1 MGWWVNFYMFKAI
14 IIGGT
19 GATGKQLLNK
29 LIRDKNCELVT
40 SIGRRPVLDGEN
52 NDKLADIVVESLF
65 ELSSTEKHWKDND
78 VFFNCIGTTRQRA
91 GGSKEFINIESG
103 ISNEAAKMAANAKI
117 PHASLISAKGA
128 NHKIW
133 ATNWIHPLL
142 YMKTIGQKEQTI
154 ISNFSFNSVSIF
166 KPGMLIRLQGKQ
178 TRFEEFI
185 ELKGFGLRVDILA
198 SAMIHDAKR
207 VRLGL
212 VEESP
217 QYFIGNNH
225 IKGSLIL

>member
-1 MGWWVNFYMFKAI
+1 MFKAI

-19 GATGKQLLNK
+19 GATGKQLLNQ

-40 SIGRRPVLDGEN
+40 SIGRRPVLDGVK
-52 NDKLADIVVESLF
+52 NDKLVDIAVESLF
-65 ELSSTEKHWKDND
+65 ELRSTEKYWKDND

-91 GGSKEFINIESG
+91 GGSKEFINIEFG

-133 ATNWIHPLL
+133 ANDWIHPLL

-198 SAMIHDAKR
+198 SAMIHDAER
-207 VRLGL
+207 VNLGL
-212 VEESP
+212 VKESP
-217 QYFIGNNH
+217 QYFIGNNL
-225 IKGSLIL
+225 IKSSLIL

>member
-1 MGWWVNFYMFKAI
+1 MFKAI

-19 GATGKQLLNK
+19 GATGKQLLNQ

-65 ELSSTEKHWKDND
+65 ELRSTEKYWNNND
-78 VFFNCIGTTRQRA
+78 VFFNCIGTTRQRS

>member
-1 MGWWVNFYMFKAI
+1 MFKAI

-19 GATGKQLLNK
+19 GATGKQLLNQ
-29 LIRDKNCELVT
+29 LIRNQNCDLVT
-40 SIGRRPVLDGEN
+40 SVGRRPVLDGEK
-52 NDKLADIVVESLF
+52 NDKLVDIVVESLF
-65 ELSSTEKHWKDND
+65 KLSSTEKYWKDND
-78 VFFNCIGTTRQRA
+78 VFFNCIGSTRQRA
-91 GGSKEFINIESG
+91 GGAKEFINIESG

-133 ATNWIHPLL
+133 AKDWIHPLL

-178 TRFEEFI
+178 TWFEDFS
-185 ELKGFGLRVDILA
+185 ELKGFGLRVDTLA
-198 SAMIHDAKR
+198 SAMIHDAER
-207 VRLGL
+207 VKLGL
-212 VEESP
+212 VEKSP
-217 QYFIGNNH
+217 KFFIGNNH
-225 IKGSLIL
+225 IKFSLEL

>member
-1 MGWWVNFYMFKAI
+1 MFKAI

-19 GATGKQLLNK
+19 GATGKQLLIQ
-29 LIRDKNCELVT
+29 LIRNKNCELVT
-40 SIGRRPVLDGEN
+40 SIGRRPVLDGEK
-52 NDKLADIVVESLF
+52 NDKLVDIVVDSLF
-65 ELSSTEKHWKDND
+65 KLTATEKYWKNND

-91 GGSKEFINIESG
+91 GGAKEFINIESG

-133 ATNWIHPLL
+133 AKDWIHPLL

-166 KPGMLIRLQGKQ
+166 KPGMLIRLRGKQ
-178 TRFEEFI
+178 TWFEDFS
-185 ELKGFGLRVDILA
+185 ELKGFGLRVDTLA
-198 SAMIHDAKR
+198 SAMIHDAER
-207 VRLGL
+207 VSLGL
-212 VEESP
+212 VGKSP
-217 QYFIGNNH
+217 KYFIGNNH
-225 IKGSLIL
+225 IKSSLEL

>member
-1 MGWWVNFYMFKAI
+1 MFKAI

-19 GATGKQLLNK
+19 GATGKQLLTQ
-29 LIRDKNCELVT
+29 LIRNKNCELVT
-40 SIGRRPVLDGEN
+40 SIGRRPVLDGEK
-52 NDKLADIVVESLF
+52 NDKLVDIVVESLF
-65 ELSSTEKHWKDND
+65 KLTATKKYWKEND

-133 ATNWIHPLL
+133 AKDWIHPLL
-142 YMKTIGQKEQTI
+142 YIKTLGQKEQTI

-166 KPGMLIRLQGKQ
+166 KPGMLIRLRGKQ
-178 TRFEEFI
+178 TWLEDFS
-185 ELKGFGLRVDILA
+185 ELKGFGLRVDTLA
-198 SAMIHDAKR
+198 SAMIYDAER

-212 VEESP
+212 VGKSP

-225 IKGSLIL
+225 IKNSLEL

>member
-1 MGWWVNFYMFKAI
+1 MFKAI

-19 GATGKQLLNK
+19 GATGKQLLFQ
-29 LIRDKNCELVT
+29 LIRNQNCESVT
-40 SIGRRPVLDGEN
+40 SIGRRPVLNGEK
-52 NDKLADIVVESLF
+52 NDKLEDIVVDSLF
-65 ELSSTEKHWKDND
+65 KLTVTEKYWKNND

-133 ATNWIHPLL
+133 AKDWIHPLL

-166 KPGMLIRLQGKQ
+166 KPGMLIRLRGKQ
-178 TRFEEFI
+178 TWFEDFS
-185 ELKGFGLRVDILA
+185 ELKGFGLRVDTLA
-198 SAMIHDAKR
+198 SAMIRDAER
-207 VRLGL
+207 VKFGPMK
-212 VEESP
+212 ESP
-217 QYFIGNNH
+217 QFYIGNDC
-225 IKGSLIL
+225 IKNSLGL

>member
-1 MGWWVNFYMFKAI
+1 MFKAI

-19 GATGKQLLNK
+19 GATGKQLLNQ

-40 SIGRRPVLDGEN
+40 SIGRRPVLKGVK
-52 NDKLADIVVESLF
+52 NDKLVDIIVESLL
-65 ELSSTEKHWKDND
+65 ELRSTEKYWKDND

-91 GGSKEFINIESG
+91 GGSKEFINIEFG

-133 ATNWIHPLL
+133 AKDWIHPLL

-198 SAMIHDAKR
+198 SAMIHDAER
-207 VRLGL
+207 VKLGL
-212 VEESP
+212 VKEST

-225 IKGSLIL
+225 IKSSLIL

>member
-1 MGWWVNFYMFKAI
+1 MFKAI

-19 GATGKQLLNK
+19 GATGKQLLNQ
-29 LIRDKNCELVT
+29 LIKNQNCDLVT
-40 SIGRRPVLDGEN
+40 SVGRRPVLDGEK
-52 NDKLADIVVESLF
+52 NDKLVDIVVESLF
-65 ELSSTEKHWKDND
+65 KLSFTEKYWKDND
-78 VFFNCIGTTRQRA
+78 VFFNCIGSTRQRA
-91 GGSKEFINIESG
+91 GGAKEFINIESG

-133 ATNWIHPLL
+133 AKNWIHPLL

-178 TRFEEFI
+178 TWFEDFS
-185 ELKGFGLRVDILA
+185 ELKGFGLRVDTLA
-198 SAMIHDAKR
+198 SAMIHDAER
-207 VRLGL
+207 VKLGL
-212 VEESP
+212 VEKSP

-225 IKGSLIL
+225 IKFSLEL

>member
-1 MGWWVNFYMFKAI
+1 MFKAI

-19 GATGKQLLNK
+19 GATGKQLLIQ
-29 LIRDKNCELVT
+29 LIRNQNCELVT
-40 SIGRRPVLDGEN
+40 SIGRRSALDGKK
-52 NDKLADIVVESLF
+52 NDKLVDIVVESLF
-65 ELSSTEKHWKDND
+65 KLTSTENYWKDND

-91 GGSKEFINIESG
+91 GGAKEFINIESG

-133 ATNWIHPLL
+133 AKDWIHPLL

-166 KPGMLIRLQGKQ
+166 KPGMLIRLRGKQ
-178 TRFEEFI
+178 TWFEDFSQ
-185 ELKGFGLRVDILA
+185 LKGFGLRVDTLA
-198 SAMIHDAKR
+198 SAMIHDAER

-212 VEESP
+212 VEKSP
-217 QYFIGNNH
+217 QFFIGNNN
-225 IKGSLIL
+225 IKSSLEI

>member
-1 MGWWVNFYMFKAI
+1 MFKAI

-19 GATGKQLLNK
+19 GATGKHLLHQL
-29 LIRDKNCELVT
+29 ISDKNCELVT
-40 SIGRRPVLDGEN
+40 SIGRRPVLDGEK
-52 NDKLADIVVESLF
+52 NDKLVDIVVESLF
-65 ELSSTEKHWKDND
+65 ELVSTEKYWKDND

-91 GGSKEFINIESG
+91 GGSKEFINIEFG

-133 ATNWIHPLL
+133 AKDWIHPLL

-198 SAMIHDAKR
+198 SAMIHDAER
-207 VRLGL
+207 VNLGL
-212 VEESP
+212 VKESP

-225 IKGSLIL
+225 IKSSLIL

>member
-1 MGWWVNFYMFKAI
+1 MFKAI

-19 GATGKQLLNK
+19 GATGKQLLFQ
-29 LIRDKNCELVT
+29 LIRNQNCELVT
-40 SIGRRPVLDGEN
+40 SIGRRPVLDGEK

-65 ELSSTEKHWKDND
+65 ELRSTEKYWNDND

-133 ATNWIHPLL
+133 AKDWIHPLL

-166 KPGMLIRLQGKQ
+166 KPGMLIRLRGKQ
-178 TRFEEFI
+178 TWFEDFS
-185 ELKGFGLRVDILA
+185 ELKGFGLRVDNLA
-198 SAMIHDAKR
+198 SPIKHD
-207 VRLGL
+207 L
-212 VEESP
+212 
-217 QYFIGNNH
+217 
-225 IKGSLIL
+225 SLIHI

>member
-1 MGWWVNFYMFKAI
+1 MFKAI

-19 GATGKQLLNK
+19 GATGKQLLIQ
-29 LIRDKNCELVT
+29 LIRNKNCELVT
-40 SIGRRPVLDGEN
+40 SIGRRPVLDGEK
-52 NDKLADIVVESLF
+52 NDKLVDIVVDSLF
-65 ELSSTEKHWKDND
+65 KLTATEKYWRNND

-91 GGSKEFINIESG
+91 GGAKEFINIESG

-133 ATNWIHPLL
+133 AKDWIHPLL

-178 TRFEEFI
+178 IWFEGFS
-185 ELKGFGLRVDILA
+185 ELKGFGLRVDTLA
-198 SAMIHDAKR
+198 SAMIHDAER
-207 VRLGL
+207 VSLGL
-212 VEESP
+212 VGKSP
-217 QYFIGNNH
+217 QYFIGNKH
-225 IKGSLIL
+225 IKSSLEL

>member
-1 MGWWVNFYMFKAI
+1 MFKAI

-19 GATGKQLLNK
+19 GATGKQLLNQ

-40 SIGRRPVLDGEN
+40 SIGRRPVLDGEK

-91 GGSKEFINIESG
+91 GGAKEFINIESG

-166 KPGMLIRLQGKQ
+166 KPGILIRLQGKQ

>member
-1 MGWWVNFYMFKAI
+1 MFKAI

-19 GATGKQLLNK
+19 GATGKQLLNQ
-29 LIRDKNCELVT
+29 LISDKNCELVT
-40 SIGRRPVLDGEN
+40 SIGRRPVLDGEK

-65 ELSSTEKHWKDND
+65 ELTSTEKYWNDND

>member
-1 MGWWVNFYMFKAI
+1 MFKAI

-19 GATGKQLLNK
+19 GATGKQLLFQ
-29 LIRDKNCELVT
+29 LIRNQNCELVT
-40 SIGRRPVLDGEN
+40 SIGRRPVLDGEK
-52 NDKLADIVVESLF
+52 NDKLVDIVVDSLF
-65 ELSSTEKHWKDND
+65 KLTATKKYWKNND

-133 ATNWIHPLL
+133 AKDWIHPLL

-166 KPGMLIRLQGKQ
+166 KPGMLIRLRGKQ
-178 TRFEEFI
+178 TWLEDFS
-185 ELKGFGLRVDILA
+185 ELKGFGLRVDTLA
-198 SAMIHDAKR
+198 SAMIYDAER

-212 VEESP
+212 VGKSP
-217 QYFIGNNH
+217 QFFIGNDQ
-225 IKGSLIL
+225 IKNSLEF

>member
-1 MGWWVNFYMFKAI
+1 MVDFYMFKAI

-19 GATGKQLLNK
+19 GATGKQLLNQ
-29 LIRDKNCELVT
+29 LIRNQNCDLVT
-40 SIGRRPVLDGEN
+40 SLGRRPVLDGKK
-52 NDKLADIVVESLF
+52 NDKLVDIVVESLF
-65 ELSSTEKHWKDND
+65 KLTSTEKYWKDND

-91 GGSKEFINIESG
+91 GGAKEFINIESG

-133 ATNWIHPLL
+133 AKDWIHPLL

-166 KPGMLIRLQGKQ
+166 KPGMLIRLRGKQ
-178 TRFEEFI
+178 TWFEDFS
-185 ELKGFGLRVDILA
+185 ELKGFGLRVDTLA
-198 SAMIHDAKR
+198 SAMIHDAER
-207 VRLGL
+207 VKLGL
-212 VEESP
+212 VEKTP
-217 QYFIGNNH
+217 RFFIGNNH
-225 IKGSLIL
+225 IKSSLEL

>member
-1 MGWWVNFYMFKAI
+1 MFKAI

-19 GATGKQLLNK
+19 GATGKQLLNQ
-29 LIRDKNCELVT
+29 LIKNQNCDLVT
-40 SIGRRPVLDGEN
+40 SVGRRPVLDGEK
-52 NDKLADIVVESLF
+52 NDKLVDIVVESLF
-65 ELSSTEKHWKDND
+65 KLSSTEKYWKDND
-78 VFFNCIGTTRQRA
+78 VFFNCIGSTRQRA
-91 GGSKEFINIESG
+91 GGAKEFINIESG

-133 ATNWIHPLL
+133 AKDWIHPLL

-178 TRFEEFI
+178 TWFEDFS
-185 ELKGFGLRVDILA
+185 ELKGFGLRVDTLA
-198 SAMIHDAKR
+198 SAMIHDAER
-207 VRLGL
+207 VKLGL
-212 VEESP
+212 VEKSP
-217 QYFIGNNH
+217 QFFIGNNH
-225 IKGSLIL
+225 IKFSLEL